1 MGSILYDYVMPKKET
16 WFSTDPAVLA
26 LYRGDKWL
34 AEGEPVAVA
43 LPRTVEE
50 VVEVFEKARRMG
62 LPVTTRG
69 AGSGYAGSCMPSQGG
84 IVLSMERFTSIRKI
98 SAKDFVAVV
107 EAGVLTG
114 DLHSAAR
121 RKKLFYPP
129 DPASYDECTIGG
141 NIATN
146 AGGPRCLKYGVT
158 GHYVLGLE
166 VVLAD
171 GSVVQCGGRTHKNKT
186 GFNLA
191 GLFVGSEGMLG
202 VVTQATLRLLPMP
215 PSRAM
220 LSAGFES
227 MQAAANAL
235 QEFFRAGLL
244 PAAAEI
250 ADSLTLDSA
259 RTYLPRTQQTQ
270 LPPGNAHLLIEWD
283 GQPASVAADVAT
295 TANLLAHCKATRV
308 DVARTESECNKLW
321 ELRKIFSTSL
331 KVTGLHKLNE
341 DIVVP
346 RGCLVAF
353 MKFARQLQKRSGFPI
368 ACFGHAGDGNIHTNI
383 LVANH
388 DDPAVARRARKTLD
402 ELFAFV
408 LECGGTITGEH
419 GIGLAKLPWWEIATT
434 PALRR
439 LHQQVKT
446 ALDPANILN
455 PGKFL

>member
-1 MGSILYDYVMPKKET
+1 MPKRTT
-16 WFSTDPAVLA
+16 WFFTDAAVLA
-26 LYRGDKWL
+26 CYRGDKWL
-34 AEGEPVAVA
+34 AEGDPVAVA

-50 VVEVFEKARRMG
+50 VVEVFERARCMG
-62 LPVTTRG
+62 VPVTTRG
-69 AGSGYAGSCMPSQGG
+69 AGTGHAGGCMPSQGG
-84 IVLSMERFTSIRKI
+84 IVLSMERFNRIHEV

-107 EAGVLTG
+107 GAGVLTG

-158 GHYVLGLE
+158 GHYVLGLD

-191 GLFVGSEGMLG
+191 GLFVGSEGLLG
-202 VVTQATLRLLPMP
+202 VVTQATLRLLPLP
-215 PSRAM
+215 PSRAT

-235 QEFFRAGLL
+235 QELFRTGLL

-250 ADSLTLDSA
+250 ADSFTLEAA
-259 RTYLPRTQQTQ
+259 RAYLPRAKQTQ
-270 LPPGNAHLLIEWD
+270 FPPGNAHLLIEWD
-283 GQPASVAADVAT
+283 GQPAAVTADVAT
-295 TANLLAHCKATRV
+295 SVDLLVHGKATRV
-308 DVARTESECNKLW
+308 DVAQSESECKKLW
-321 ELRKIFSTSL
+321 ELRKVFSTAL
-331 KVTGLHKLNE
+331 KATGLRKLNE
-341 DIVVP
+341 DVVVP
-346 RGCLVAF
+346 RGHLVAF
-353 MKFARQLQKRSGFPI
+353 MKFARQLQKRSGFPV

-383 LVANH
+383 MVANP
-388 DDPAVARRARKTLD
+388 DDPAIACRARETLD
-402 ELFAFV
+402 ELFAYV

-419 GIGLAKLPWWEIATT
+419 GIGLAKLPWWNAATT
-434 PALRR
+434 PALRH
-439 LHQQVKT
+439 LHQQIKT